1 MYDTVFSMPRLIN
14 LALIYYLPP
23 LVNCFLI
30 LGKSPKLF
38 GSATVNDILDPVLG
52 RESTSLK
59 NLTLNRLSKYL
70 RMLSIHFVLNSV
82 RFMCCENANLGQK

>member
-1 MYDTVFSMPRLIN
+1 MPRLIS

-30 LGKSPKLF
+30 VGKSPSLF

-59 NLTLNRLSKYL
+59 KLTVNRLIGSKY
-70 RMLSIHFVLNSV
+70 
-82 RFMCCENANLGQK
+82 

>member
-1 MYDTVFSMPRLIN
+1 MPRLIN

-59 NLTLNRLSKYL
+59 NLTLNRLKEL
-70 RMLSIHFVLNSV
+70 ERL
-82 RFMCCENANLGQK
+82 C

>member
-1 MYDTVFSMPRLIN
+1 MPRLIN

-23 LVNCFLI
+23 LVNYFLI

-59 NLTLNRLSKYL
+59 NLTLNRLNNFLYL
-70 RMLSIHFVLNSV
+70 LLDKNFVVFLCWTKTKNRKV
-82 RFMCCENANLGQK
+82 EQVI

>member
-1 MYDTVFSMPRLIN
+1 MPRLIN

-38 GSATVNDILDPVLG
+38 GSATVNDILDPILG

-59 NLTLNRLSKYL
+59 NLTLKGAFTAVYSTFFFQRDFGLFY
-70 RMLSIHFVLNSV
+70 
-82 RFMCCENANLGQK
+82 